1 MRIPIHKE
9 GIMVKR
15 ASLFSILLCSILFI
29 TGCALAPLSSSFEG
43 RSMGKGKVGVDIGA
57 SPIGNG
63 YPTFKF
69 TYGLASK
76 LDIGL
81 QYEAFSMGLF
91 GKYSFINHPTQGF
104 SLAGLFS
111 AGKTTNGSYSYIG
124 PVLSY
129 KSKTFEPYFVARLNV
144 VQYDE
149 DDIGSGITI
158 SSGKYTYLQMT
169 GGSVIWLSRKIG
181 FNFEISTFGGP
192 TGSAEIE
199 GALFLGG
206 LKIRF

>member
-1 MRIPIHKE
+1 
-9 GIMVKR
+9 
-15 ASLFSILLCSILFI
+15 
-29 TGCALAPLSSSFEG
+29 
-43 RSMGKGKVGVDIGA
+43 MGKGKVGVDIGV

-63 YPTFKF
+63 YTTFKL

-91 GKYSFINHPTQGF
+91 GKYSFINRPNLGF

-111 AGKTTNGSYSYIG
+111 AGTTTNGSYSYIG

-129 KSKTFEPYFVARLNV
+129 KSKKFEPYFVARLNV

-149 DDIGSGITI
+149 DDFGSGITI
-158 SSGKYTYLQMT
+158 SSGKYTYLQVT
-169 GGSVIWLSRKIG
+169 GGSVFWLSRKVG
-181 FNFEISTFGGP
+181 FNFEISAFGG
-192 TGSAEIE
+192 THR
-199 GALFLGG
+199 
-206 LKIRF
+206 IRRDRRSSHPWRS